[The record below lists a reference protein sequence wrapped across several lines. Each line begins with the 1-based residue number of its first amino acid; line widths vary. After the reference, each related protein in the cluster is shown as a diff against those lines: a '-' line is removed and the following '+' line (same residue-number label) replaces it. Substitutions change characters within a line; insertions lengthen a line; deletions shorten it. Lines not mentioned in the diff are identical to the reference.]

1 MDIAVLMG
9 GVGFDTQ
16 KRMINGILDSALP
29 EGTNIYIFTCDG
41 WYYASRFKYEK
52 GEYMTV
58 LLPIWKRFMM

>member
-41 WYYASRFKYEK
+41 WYLS
-52 GEYMTV
+52 
-58 LLPIWKRFMM
+58 LIHI